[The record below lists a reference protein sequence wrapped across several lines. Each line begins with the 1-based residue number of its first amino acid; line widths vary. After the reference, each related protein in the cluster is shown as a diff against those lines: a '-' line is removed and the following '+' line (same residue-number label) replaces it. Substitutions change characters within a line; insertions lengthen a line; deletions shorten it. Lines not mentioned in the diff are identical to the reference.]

1 MARAAHNVG
10 LRFQEIA
17 ESSPSAAALFCVGQT
32 LTFEALN
39 ALANRCARWLLS
51 RGVRR
56 EQIVA
61 LQLPKMPEAYALALA
76 CIKIGAPYVFI
87 DPAAP
92 ADRTQRMLNRC
103 RPSLVVGVRDDAS
116 DGVALAD
123 PAHRESLRLQ
133 IDAFDGADLPMT
145 REISGADPAYVMFTS
160 GSTGEPKGAVIPHQG
175 VINLADWAATDL
187 AISPHDRLSSVNPLH
202 FDNSVFDIYAGL
214 LNGAGLIALD
224 ALKGQPP
231 RDLTDGLT
239 QNRCTFFFAVPTLFM
254 HLDSMRLLTPE
265 RLPTVN
271 RFMFGGEG
279 FPTGR
284 LRRFFDAFAGRARLI
299 NCYGPTETSCICSS
313 YDITP
318 TIFES
323 GEGLAPLGRLNPNF
337 SHRILDEDLSP
348 IGAGGIG
355 ELWLG
360 GPCVGLG
367 YLNNPEETQSR
378 FRQDPLATGYRSMLY
393 RTGDLVQEDVETG
406 VLRFR
411 GRADNQVK
419 LRGYRVELEEVDHAL
434 AAIAGVDRALAV
446 VLRDANGASRLVAAY
461 CGKELAELD
470 LMAEC
475 RKRLPDYM
483 VPSRFVWLEILPTNS
498 NGKADRRAAASLI
511 GVDHERRPSAV
522 RAPSLATALNQ
533 EPAEV

>member
-1 MARAAHNVG
+1 MARAAHNIG
-10 LRFQEIA
+10 LRFQERV
-17 ESSPSAAALFCVGQT
+17 ESSLSAPALFCEGQT
-32 LTFEALN
+32 LTFDALN

-51 RGVRR
+51 RGVQRD
-56 EQIVA
+56 QVVA
-61 LQLPKMPEAYALALA
+61 LQLPKMAEAYALALA

-92 ADRTQRMLNRC
+92 ADRTRRMLNRC
-103 RPSLVVGVRDDAS
+103 RPSLVVGVRVDAA
-116 DGVALAD
+116 DRVELAD
-123 PAHRESLRLQ
+123 PAHRENLRRQ
-133 IDAFDGADLPMT
+133 IDAFDDADLAIT
-145 REISGADPAYVMFTS
+145 REITGADPAYVMFTS

-175 VINLADWAATDL
+175 VLNLADWAATDL

-224 ALKGQPP
+224 ALKGEPP
-231 RDLTDGLT
+231 RNLTDGLT
-239 QNRCTFFFAVPTLFM
+239 QKNCTFLFAVPTLFM

-284 LRRFFDAFAGRARLI
+284 LRRFFDAFSGRARLI

-318 TIFES
+318 AVFES
-323 GEGLAPLGRLNPNF
+323 QEGLAPLGRLNPNF
-337 SHRILDEDLSP
+337 SHRILDEDLAP
-348 IGAGGIG
+348 VGAGEIG

-367 YLNNPEETQSR
+367 YLNNPEETQPR
-378 FRQDPLATGYRSMLY
+378 FRQDPLAPGFRSVLY

-406 VLRFR
+406 ILRFR

-434 AAIAGVDRALAV
+434 ATISGVERALAV

-461 CGKELAELD
+461 CGAELAEVD

-475 RKRLPDYM
+475 RTRLPEYM
-483 VPSRFVWLEILPTNS
+483 VPSRFVWLEALPTNS
-498 NGKADRRAAASLI
+498 NGKADRRAASSLV
-511 GVDHERRPSAV
+511 GADHEQ
-522 RAPSLATALNQ
+522 RALGKRSPLLTP
-533 EPAEV
+533 EPAEA